1 MIYKGI
7 VKTRD
12 AKRKALLLAGSI
24 VILYI
29 ALMQGNYLY
38 IAVDAVLILAVFF
51 KKEHV
56 VSEKGVSIEYELFGI
71 KVSNKWEWSQ
81 ITAIRPDYKK
91 AKPNILLEIAKD
103 VTIRPFVF
111 KEKEAWDVMNLA
123 RKMNPEI
130 YVDDRTEEQ
139 RKEDADEYNRGLN
152 KARMKHKKRSKK

>member
-139 RKEDADEYNRGLN
+139 RKEDAAEYNRGLN
-152 KARMKHKKRSKK
+152 KVRMKHKKRSKK

>member
-139 RKEDADEYNRGLN
+139 RKEDAAEYNRGLN